1 MDEIKNEALA
11 AERMIEQ
18 IEANQSEKAQHNAER
33 AKEVVEAET
42 HAQEV
47 ASRIAA
53 GDVASS
59 RVSDPV
65 TSDTAFDPTTEAE
78 AGARMIDS
86 LLAKQEERA
95 AKHARRVEELDEQVL
110 EEVEA
115 AAKVTEYV
123 KSGAGHH
130 KED

>member
-18 IEANQSEKAQHNAER
+18 IEANQAKKAQRNAER
-33 AKEVVEAET
+33 AKEVVEAEA

-47 ASRIAA
+47 AAHIAA
-53 GDVASS
+53 GDVVNN
-59 RVSDPV
+59 RVSEPV
-65 TSDTAFDPTTEAE
+65 TSDASFDPATEAE

-86 LLAKQEERA
+86 LLAKQAERD
-95 AKHARRVEELDEQVL
+95 AKRAHMVAECDEQVL
-110 EEVEA
+110 EEVQA

-123 KSGAGHH
+123 KSGARHL
-130 KED
+130 K